1 MRKSIIGNLVFY
13 SFLTIG
19 AMIIAISVYFTSHIE
34 TFAVNQKSKIL
45 LNNVTGIQQTT
56 YFAYTNQSETM
67 DVMLQS
73 IIDSIAATT
82 QSSVTVFDNNGVI
95 LTQSGVKSDPNSFQT
110 VTDRVSSPVLRGEK
124 ITSINIYKDQYGE
137 KILTVGAPLTHEGEI
152 FGGVMFNQ
160 RVPEV
165 KSVYAF
171 VVNRTFV
178 MLILAMILS
187 VMLFG
192 FLSFKITSP
201 IRKISAA
208 VKEFAK
214 GNFKKRVEYDS
225 DNEFGKLA
233 RNINDMAS
241 SLDSLESL
249 RKRFISDVSH
259 ELRTPLTTIS
269 GFTEGILDGT
279 IPEENR
285 AEYLEVVLSESK
297 RLSRLIT
304 NLLQVTKMDNGETKL
319 EITKFDINELV
330 RINLLKFEM
339 MITPKNIDV
348 SLNMDEEKIIVKAD
362 KDAITQVLTNLI
374 NNAVKFTPE
383 GGEISIN
390 ITRRKDKVIVE
401 VENSGHGIEKE
412 DILYI
417 WDRFYKADKSRSD
430 ERNGMGLGLY
440 IVKNLINMHGE
451 SITVSSEPD
460 KKTVFTFTLPAANE

>member
-19 AMIIAISVYFTSHIE
+19 ALIITISVYFTSQIE
-34 TFAVNQKSKIL
+34 SIAVKQKSKLL
-45 LNNVTGIQQTT
+45 LNNVDNIQQTT

-67 DVMLQS
+67 DIMLQG

-82 QSSVTVFDNNGVI
+82 ESSVTVFDNNGVV
-95 LTQSGVKSDPNSFQT
+95 LTQSGAKVDTDSFQT
-110 VTDRVSSPVLRGEK
+110 VTDRVTDPVLKGGR
-124 ITSINIYKDQYGE
+124 ITSSNIYKDQYGE
-137 KILTVGAPLTHEGEI
+137 KILTVGAPLVHEGEI

-165 KSVYAF
+165 KGVYAF
-171 VVNRTFV
+171 VVNRTLI

-187 VMLFG
+187 VILFG
-192 FLSFKITSP
+192 FLTFKITSP
-201 IRKISAA
+201 MRKISAA
-208 VKEFAK
+208 VKEFSK

-249 RKRFISDVSH
+249 RKQFISDVSH

-285 AEYLEVVLSESK
+285 DEYLEVVLSESK

-348 SLNMDEEKIIVKAD
+348 SLNMDEERLIVKAD

-383 GGEISIN
+383 NGEISIN
-390 ITRRKDKVIVE
+390 ITRKKDKVCVA
-401 VENSGHGIEKE
+401 VENSGHGIKKE
-412 DILYI
+412 DIPYI

-430 ERNGMGLGLY
+430 SRNGMGLGLY
-440 IVKNLINMHGE
+440 IVKNLINMHAE
-451 SITVSSEPD
+451 TITVSSEPG
-460 KKTVFTFTLPAANE
+460 KKTVFAFTLSSANE